1 MRTAVIIPTYNRAAF
16 LPHAIGSVLRQG
28 AADEVEVI
36 VVDDGSEDATPA
48 ILAKV
53 AREHRNVQVLRQANA
68 GVAAARNA
76 GLAAVTARHDLVTF
90 LDSDDVM
97 PEGRIAADAA
107 LLRDRPELDLTYGR
121 MLLVDAL
128 DYARLAPPEGARR
141 ADVVGISLSAALMR
155 RRVIGRVGRL
165 DESFRQAEDTDYL
178 LRVFEAGHRFEQT
191 ETCCV
196 YYLQHGANMTRDLA
210 EMRRYFVRAL
220 HHSVRRR
227 AADPG
232 LRLVKP
238 DFALAPLMESGFS

>member
-48 ILAKV
+48 ILAQV
-53 AREHRNVQVLRQANA
+53 ARDHRNVQVLRQANA
-68 GVAAARNA
+68 GVAAARNR
-76 GLAAVTARHDLVTF
+76 GLAALTARHDLVTF

-121 MLLVDAL
+121 MLLVDDL
-128 DYARLAPPEGARR
+128 DYARLAPAEGARR

-155 RRVIGRVGRL
+155 RRVIGRVGLL

-191 ETCCV
+191 ATVCV

-210 EMRRYFVRAL
+210 EMRRFFVRAL

>member
-28 AADEVEVI
+28 AVDEIDVI
-36 VVDDGSEDATPA
+36 VVDDGSQDGTPA
-48 ILAKV
+48 VLAAL
-53 AREHRNVQVLRQANA
+53 ARDHANLLVVRQANA

-76 GLAAVTARHDLVTF
+76 GLAALTARHDLVSF

-97 PEGRIAADAA
+97 PAGRIAADAA
-107 LLRDRPELDLTYGR
+107 VLRDRPELDLTYGR

-128 DYARLAPPEGARR
+128 DYARLAPTEGARR

-155 RRVIGRVGRL
+155 RRVIERVGRV

-178 LRVFEAGHRFEQT
+178 LRVFEAGLRFEQT
-191 ETCCV
+191 ATVCV

-210 EMRRYFVRAL
+210 EVRRYFVRAL
-220 HHSVRRR
+220 HLSVRRR
-227 AADPG
+227 AADPA

-238 DFALAPLMESGFS
+238 DFALAP